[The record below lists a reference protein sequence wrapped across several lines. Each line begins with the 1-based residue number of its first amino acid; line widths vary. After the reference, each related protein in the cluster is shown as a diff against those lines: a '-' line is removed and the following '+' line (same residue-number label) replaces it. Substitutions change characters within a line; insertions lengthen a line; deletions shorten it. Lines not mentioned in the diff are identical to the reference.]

1 MDDFNTP
8 GVFTRFGYPP
18 AENNYIKPYKRA
30 VSSMTPVILT
40 DKVGNVK
47 LVIGASGGPK
57 IITAVAQVNNF
68 YFFYFQIHKLC
79 WHTCVRTDKNIFS

>member
-8 GVFTRFGYPP
+8 GIYTRFGYPP
-18 AENNYIKPYKRA
+18 AENNFIKPNKRA

-40 DKVGNVK
+40 DKNGNVK

-57 IITAVAQVNNF
+57 VITATAQVKFFFSIFNF
-68 YFFYFQIHKLC
+68 L
-79 WHTCVRTDKNIFS
+79 TL